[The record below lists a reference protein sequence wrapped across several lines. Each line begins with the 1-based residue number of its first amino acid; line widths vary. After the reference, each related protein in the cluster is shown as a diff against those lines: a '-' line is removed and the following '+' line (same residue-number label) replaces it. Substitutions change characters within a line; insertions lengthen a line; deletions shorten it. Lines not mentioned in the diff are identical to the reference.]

1 MKERILMST
10 LFPIIIVLLIS
21 AFAGGLGIL
30 FMYLY
35 STQMEEWAVIILG
48 VILVIAVAGIAAL
61 LQKNIGNEY
70 GVFLVLVRI
79 VYAHQ

>member
-10 LFPIIIVLLIS
+10 LFPIIIVLFIS

-35 STQMEEWAVIILG
+35 STPLEEWAVVTLG
-48 VILVIAVAGIAAL
+48 VILVVAVPSIAAL
-61 LQKNIGNEY
+61 LQKNIGKE
-70 GVFLVLVRI
+70 
-79 VYAHQ
+79 

>member
-10 LFPIIIVLLIS
+10 LFPIIIVLFIS

-35 STQMEEWAVIILG
+35 STHLEEWAVVILG
-48 VILVIAVAGIAAL
+48 VLLVVAVPSIAAL
-61 LQKNIGNEY
+61 LQKNIGKE
-70 GVFLVLVRI
+70 
-79 VYAHQ
+79 

>member
-48 VILVIAVAGIAAL
+48 VILVIAVPGIAAL
-61 LQKNIGNEY
+61 LQKNIGKE
-70 GVFLVLVRI
+70 
-79 VYAHQ
+79 